1 MVHLL
6 GVDGKG
12 GGGGGRLQAVQMV
25 TRAEGKKK
33 SNKMSKK
40 WRHLFSTHKETS
52 RTLW

>member
-12 GGGGGRLQAVQMV
+12 GGGGGRLQAVQN

>member
-12 GGGGGRLQAVQMV
+12 GGGGDAYKLFKMV